1 MKKKFLSFL
10 FVLVFIIAVSYS
22 ATITVTNPHG
32 GENWVIGNTY
42 TITWNSNGIT
52 GPVGIKLFQNGRS
65 LGYIAQNVPNTGSY
79 SWTINNIIGVGPI
92 SAGSHY
98 QIQVKKSGVAAGL
111 SAGEFTI
118 SNPPAASITVTNPH
132 SGDVW
137 YTERTYTI
145 KWKKIGEM
153 NTKVKIFLMQ
163 GNKMMLNITNSTPN
177 NKIYT
182 WIVPASIRDGYYYI
196 KVMTKDNAVYGDSDE
211 FKIEEHLSDSKPFIE
226 KIFPTK
232 GKIGTEIEIFGKN
245 FYSQNDHRIY
255 IREENSKIGPGLKVL
270 VWKNNYIKAS
280 TENAGLKAGKYKIR
294 IVKTKG
300 EGAFNVSTNS
310 NEVDFEIVEPEKKN
324 CMLKIVRAGLFKNRI
339 KEGEEVK
346 YFIVVRNESNKDF
359 KGDIFGR
366 ISLTSTSNKY
376 RNGLEIKQNIILEEG
391 QEKQINLSFRSD
403 SMKDFTA
410 GVYFA
415 EFFIVY
421 KVDSSL
427 ECKNKYESKSQLI
440 VEEKKED
447 FDLSAYNCGYKKD
460 VFTKG
465 ETGDFVVTVTNKGP
479 STVKKYKIIAWSVRG
494 NGKSLVSIRGK
505 TGQSFQRDRELKA
518 NESIMEG
525 LKLKIKDS
533 PGDYTLFIKV
543 ESIDPTSN
551 KEKNKT
557 NNTCRISYKVL
568 YKANTTSIS
577 RPITLNF
584 PDLTFDSR
592 RTKIGTNGI
601 EAVIKNLNY
610 QKAKIPFPKDKEIYV
625 KIENISS
632 IKFQRNILEF
642 SLPKWVIMELNK
654 TGETNFISRL
664 GIRFPRARIT
674 IDSKNSI
681 LESNE
686 NNNTIVVE

>member
-610 QKAKIPFPKDKEIYV
+610 QKAKLPVPKDKEIYV